1 MHGFLKGKRI
11 QAEDMQKVCNNGFSM
26 CAGVVLLDGLGY
38 TIPGFPFSEADGDPD
53 KQCRLVPGS
62 IAPVPWS
69 ERPMAQAMFRYY
81 EEDGSPFFADP
92 RAVLERALE
101 PLYKKRLKIV
111 MATELE
117 FYLLRRHRARRVSRA
132 SEFRSRVP
140 TYTATTIFGKS
151 KHSST
156 TSITGAT
163 HNASR
168 RSPRFPNTRRAS
180 SRSTFGTWTIPSW
193 PATTPYF

>member
-1 MHGFLKGKRI
+1 MRPVTQRKTNPLKTELRRLLKAQPDTVSIELLVADMHGFLKGKRI

-38 TIPGFPFSEADGDPD
+38 TIPGFPFGEADGDPD

-92 RAVLERALE
+92 RAVLEKALE
-101 PLYKKRLKIV
+101 PLYRKRLKIV

-117 FYLLRRHRARRVSRA
+117 FYLLDAEADMPTPVRRACRPSGCRSPARR
-132 SEFRSRVP
+132 F
-140 TYTATTIFGKS
+140 TATTTSGRS
-151 KHSST
+151 K
-156 TSITGAT
+156 
-163 HNASR
+163 
-168 RSPRFPNTRRAS
+168 RS
-180 SRSTFGTWTIPSW
+180 
-193 PATTPYF
+193 